1 MEPKR
6 LDICQLFAEGHS
18 FSVPFFQR
26 AYVWNEKLWNRF
38 IRDMEYISCH
48 NEEYFLGSI
57 ILKNT
62 HCCPV

>member
-38 IRDMEYISCH
+38 IRDME
-48 NEEYFLGSI
+48 
-57 ILKNT
+57 
-62 HCCPV
+62 